1 MNERKFKEL
10 RKAVE
15 ELEVGH
21 TFLDFDLAE
30 ALLHIV
36 HHVIKGGKNF
46 FENLDEVHD
55 NLVCILLLS
64 RQIKPKIV
72 EDSEHFI
79 KVLFEGDKKMIDV
92 LRKFVRDK
100 EKRCQKGES
109 NKADK

>member
-1 MNERKFKEL
+1 MNEKEFEEL
-10 RKAVE
+10 KKAVE

-55 NLVCILLLS
+55 NLVCLLLLS

-72 EDSEHFI
+72 EDEEHYI
-79 KVLFEGDKKMIDV
+79 KVLFEGDKNMINI
-92 LRKFVRDK
+92 LRKFVKDK
-100 EKRCQKGES
+100 EKRCKKDED